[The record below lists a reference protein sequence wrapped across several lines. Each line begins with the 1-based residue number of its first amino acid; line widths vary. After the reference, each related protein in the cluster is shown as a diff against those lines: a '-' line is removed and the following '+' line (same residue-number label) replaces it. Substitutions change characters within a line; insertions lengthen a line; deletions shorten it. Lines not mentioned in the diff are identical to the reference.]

1 MKTTSR
7 VVHPL
12 HRRISALGHSSFG
25 TLKVFG
31 VTGAK
36 ALTAPLRPGQ
46 INATP
51 VKLLRNQPIQKV
63 IISLTRV
70 QRYNYVRFRAQFLLE
85 VVPQQLP
92 LTSSSRQGRDI
103 EQYVEVLSEESRVQ
117 ISIYIW

>member
-1 MKTTSR
+1 MKTASR
-7 VVHPL
+7 IIHL
-12 HRRISALGHSSFG
+12 LYRLIGALGRSGFG
-25 TLKVFG
+25 TSVLPKAS
-31 VTGAK
+31 GARVR
-36 ALTAPLRPGQ
+36 TAPLRPEQ

-51 VKLLRNQPIQKV
+51 VKLLKNQPVQKV
-63 IISLTRV
+63 ITDLMRV

-103 EQYVEVLSEESRVQ
+103 EQYVEALSEESRVQ